1 LVLNCFKCH
10 AEVVFDSDHIGKN
23 GKKIPLDP
31 STRQPHDCPMREK
44 KVTSTVATGTE
55 QHDWKEFAEDKDD
68 HGNETY
74 DPIKET
80 QRFSNVLSTEDK
92 KEYVDHTAKG
102 QSKLKIFYSDIPSD
116 VEQEYNDF
124 LSKNNGR
131 IKVQGG
137 QFQSNQNWFAIALY
151 YEEVKA

>member
-1 LVLNCFKCH
+1 MTEFTCFKCSQPI
-10 AEVVFDSDHIGKN
+10 VFDAEHIGKN

-31 STRQPHDCPMREK
+31 ASHSPHDCPMREQK
-44 KVTSTVATGTE
+44 KPSTWTE
-55 QHDWKEFAEDKDD
+55 VVDQAEGKDD

-151 YEEVKA
+151 YEETK